1 MSDPEVPPEEA
12 PADDP
17 PAEDGEAPEE
27 GAEGEEAKEQSIGE
41 RIEENP
47 LEMEFMKPY
56 LDLVPEK
63 ITMDKVP
70 RIMEMRTEWRVGMRV
85 VEEAFS
91 SHVGNMHL
99 DFEKKAKEYE
109 KIQGQLET
117 NLEFLENF
125 YVDMQKAMNDKWDL
139 IKVEKDAW
147 EAEKLEIAEIH
158 KIDGEIISLNIG
170 GSNHIQ
176 TEKHVLQSVEGSK
189 LAKLFSEM
197 HELKKVNEEV
207 FIDRDGK
214 TFEMLVN
221 YLRNKRKVFPEFE
234 NTNEANMFH
243 KEVNYWGIDKHNSK
257 WQDDYLKK
265 LDKSTILNESNAVI
279 SPRNNPKTPV
289 EYKKKPAP
297 LMAGQRYKQFEEK
310 YSQGTPFG
318 KEPTYEEQMKMRPQQ

>member
-1 MSDPEVPPEEA
+1 
-12 PADDP
+12 
-17 PAEDGEAPEE
+17 
-27 GAEGEEAKEQSIGE
+27 
-41 RIEENP
+41 
-47 LEMEFMKPY
+47 MKPY

-125 YVDMQKAMNDKWDL
+125 YVDMQKAMNEKWDL

-176 TEKHVLQSVEGSK
+176 TEKHV
-189 LAKLFSEM
+189 
-197 HELKKVNEEV
+197 
-207 FIDRDGK
+207 
-214 TFEMLVN
+214 
-221 YLRNKRKVFPEFE
+221 
-234 NTNEANMFH
+234 
-243 KEVNYWGIDKHNSK
+243 
-257 WQDDYLKK
+257 WQ
-265 LDKSTILNESNAVI
+265 
-279 SPRNNPKTPV
+279 
-289 EYKKKPAP
+289 
-297 LMAGQRYKQFEEK
+297 
-310 YSQGTPFG
+310 
-318 KEPTYEEQMKMRPQQ
+318 